1 MISQPTVSQNADVR
15 FLGKLLGEV
24 IRSYGGESLFQR
36 IESIR
41 AASVDRFRG
50 IANPR
55 TLTAGL
61 ETLSLD
67 ETVAFVRSFMLF
79 SMLANLAE
87 DRQGGAANREDTM
100 AAALAILRS
109 QGLTAEQVVGQL
121 NQTLITPVLT
131 AHPTEVMRK
140 SMLDHRNR
148 ISALMHMRDAGRTE
162 TPEGELVESAIS
174 GQIALLWQTRALR
187 RERLY
192 VTDEVDTALA
202 YLKSIFLPVFPSL
215 YARWER
221 LLGERPRSFLRLGSW
236 IGGDRDGNPHVTAD
250 SLRLALGRAAQTL
263 LVDYLDQVN
272 ELGAE
277 LSISRELAEVSDE
290 VAALADRS
298 GDVTAGRADEPYRR
312 AITGIYAR
320 LAATYQKF
328 TRRGPPRPASVAA
341 EPYIAAKEFLADL
354 NVLEQSLRINSELA
368 LGSGDTLARLIR
380 GVETFGFH
388 LATLDLR
395 QNADVHA
402 RVVGELLATA
412 GVSSDYQSLDEAAR
426 VALLRRELASERL
439 LASPYSSYSA
449 EATSEL
455 AIVRATA
462 EVHALYGS
470 ECVNTYIVSKCESV
484 SDLLEVY
491 ILLKEAGLYRVR
503 ESPRS
508 PIMAVPLFETIDDLK
523 ASPQVMAAWLALP
536 EVAEITG
543 ALGFQ
548 EVMVGYSDSNKDG
561 GYLTSVWSL
570 HQATARLAGVFQAS
584 GVPMQIFHGRGGAV
598 GRGGGSSF
606 DAIRAQPSG
615 TVKGRIRI
623 TEQGEIIAAKYGTRE
638 SAAANLES
646 LAAAALLASLESASL
661 SPEDRRRFAEAMS
674 ALSAEAYRSYRALV
688 YETDGF
694 SEFYR
699 QMTPLAEISQL
710 KIGSRPASRTQ
721 SDRIEDLRAIPWVF
735 SWAQARAMLPGWY
748 GVGQALGSFPDS
760 SLLHEMLEAW
770 PFFRATMDNL
780 EMVLSKSNMGIAA
793 GYAGLV
799 QDVTLR
805 ETLFGGIR
813 DNWMR
818 TLDNL
823 LAVTQQ
829 SRLLEKHPT
838 LDASIR
844 LRLPY
849 IEPLNLLQLELLKR
863 HRGGEKDSRV
873 REGLQLSINA
883 IATAL
888 RNSG

>member
-508 PIMAVPLFETIDDLK
+508 PIMAVPLF
-523 ASPQVMAAWLALP
+523 
-536 EVAEITG
+536 
-543 ALGFQ
+543 
-548 EVMVGYSDSNKDG
+548 
-561 GYLTSVWSL
+561 
-570 HQATARLAGVFQAS
+570 
-584 GVPMQIFHGRGGAV
+584 
-598 GRGGGSSF
+598 
-606 DAIRAQPSG
+606 
-615 TVKGRIRI
+615 
-623 TEQGEIIAAKYGTRE
+623 
-638 SAAANLES
+638 
-646 LAAAALLASLESASL
+646 
-661 SPEDRRRFAEAMS
+661 
-674 ALSAEAYRSYRALV
+674 
-688 YETDGF
+688 
-694 SEFYR
+694 
-699 QMTPLAEISQL
+699 
-710 KIGSRPASRTQ
+710 
-721 SDRIEDLRAIPWVF
+721 
-735 SWAQARAMLPGWY
+735 
-748 GVGQALGSFPDS
+748 
-760 SLLHEMLEAW
+760 
-770 PFFRATMDNL
+770 
-780 EMVLSKSNMGIAA
+780 
-793 GYAGLV
+793 
-799 QDVTLR
+799 
-805 ETLFGGIR
+805 
-813 DNWMR
+813 
-818 TLDNL
+818 
-823 LAVTQQ
+823 
-829 SRLLEKHPT
+829 
-838 LDASIR
+838 
-844 LRLPY
+844 
-849 IEPLNLLQLELLKR
+849 
-863 HRGGEKDSRV
+863 
-873 REGLQLSINA
+873 
-883 IATAL
+883 
-888 RNSG
+888 